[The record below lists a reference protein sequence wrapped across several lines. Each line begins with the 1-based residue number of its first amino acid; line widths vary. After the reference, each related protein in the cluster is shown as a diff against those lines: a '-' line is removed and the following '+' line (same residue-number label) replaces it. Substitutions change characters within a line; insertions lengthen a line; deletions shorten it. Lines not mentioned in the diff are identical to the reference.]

1 MKKKNIFVTGGLG
14 FIGSNLTELLLFK
27 GYKVVVIDFMGI
39 GSNKK
44 NLQGH
49 KNLILKKLDI
59 NSTTTLK
66 NYIKKYKPDCI
77 FNLAAETHVD
87 RSIKNPKPFIN
98 SNFLGTFNLIE
109 TLRNLKLKKNF
120 KFIHVS
126 TDEVFGDI
134 SLKKKSTEND
144 PYNPSSPYA
153 STKAAADLLIRSY
166 FKTYKFPCIITNCTN
181 NFGPKQFREKLI
193 PKIILNILNNK
204 NIPIYGNGK
213 NQREWLYVK
222 DHCKILLKL
231 FQNGKLGENYN
242 IGSGFVK
249 NNLFIAKKILSITKK
264 KFKIESKSKIIFVKD
279 RKGHD
284 FRYSLNSN
292 KLNRIYNLKIN
303 QNFDKSIIKTIEWYI
318 QNYYLTNK
326 NKNLNDK

>member
-14 FIGSNLTELLLFK
+14 FIGSNLVKLLLTR
-27 GYKVVVIDFMGI
+27 GYRVIVIDFMGI

-44 NLQGH
+44 NLEKH
-49 KNLILKKLDI
+49 KKLILKKLDI
-59 NSTTTLK
+59 NKTAIIK
-66 NYIKKYKPDCI
+66 NYITKYNPDCI

-87 RSIKNPKPFIN
+87 RSIVNPKPFVN

-109 TLRNLKLKKNF
+109 TLRNSKLKKKF

-134 SLKKKSTEND
+134 SINKKSTEKD

-153 STKAAADLLIRSY
+153 STKAAADLLIKSY
-166 FKTYKFPCIITNCTN
+166 IKTYKFPAIITNCTN
-181 NFGPKQFREKLI
+181 NFGPKQFEEKLI
-193 PKIILNILNNK
+193 PKIILSILENK
-204 NIPIYGNGK
+204 NIPIYGDGK
-213 NQREWLYVK
+213 NQREWLYVE

-231 FQNGKLGENYN
+231 FQKGKIGETYN

-249 NNLFIAKKILSITKK
+249 NNLYITKKILFLIKK
-264 KFKIESKSKIIFVKD
+264 KFNIISKSKIIFVKD

-284 FRYSLNSN
+284 FRYALNSN
-292 KLNRIYNLKIN
+292 KLNKIYELKKN
-303 QNFDKSIIKTIEWYI
+303 QNFEKSIIKTIRWYI
-318 QNYYLTNK
+318 NSY
-326 NKNLNDK
+326 NLVKKLKYKT

>member
-14 FIGSNLTELLLFK
+14 FIGSNLVELLLTK
-27 GYKVVVIDFMGI
+27 GYKVIVIDYMGI

-44 NLQGH
+44 NLKKH
-49 KNLILKKLDI
+49 KNLILKTSDI
-59 NSTTTLK
+59 NRTTIIK

-87 RSIKNPKPFIN
+87 RSIVNPKPFIN

-120 KFIHVS
+120 RLIHVS

-134 SLKKKSTEND
+134 SLNKRSTEKD

-153 STKAAADLLIRSY
+153 SSKAAADLLIKSY
-166 FKTYKFPCIITNCTN
+166 VKTYKFPCIITNCTN
-181 NFGPKQFREKLI
+181 NFGPRQFEEKLI
-193 PKIILNILNNK
+193 PKIILNILKDK

-213 NQREWLYVK
+213 NQREWLYVE

-231 FQNGKLGENYN
+231 SQKGRLGETYN

-249 NNLFIAKKILSITKK
+249 NNLYIAKKILSLTKS
-264 KFKIESKSKIIFVKD
+264 KFNINSKSKIVFVKD

-284 FRYSLNSN
+284 FRYSLNSK
-292 KLNRIYNLKIN
+292 KLNKIYNLNKN
-303 QNFDKSIIKTIEWYI
+303 QNFEKSIIKTIEWYI
-318 QNYYLTNK
+318 ENHNSINK
-326 NKNLNDK
+326 

>member
-14 FIGSNLTELLLFK
+14 FIGSNLVELLLTK
-27 GYKVVVIDFMGI
+27 GYKVIVIDFKGI

-44 NLQGH
+44 NLKKH
-49 KNLILKKLDI
+49 KNLILKTSDI
-59 NSTTTLK
+59 NRTTIIK

-87 RSIKNPKPFIN
+87 RSIVNPRPFIN

-120 KFIHVS
+120 RLIHVS

-134 SLKKKSTEND
+134 SLNKKSTEKD

-153 STKAAADLLIRSY
+153 SSKAAADLLIKSY
-166 FKTYKFPCIITNCTN
+166 VKTYKFPCIITNCTN
-181 NFGPKQFREKLI
+181 NFGPRQFEEKLI
-193 PKIILNILNNK
+193 PKIILNILKDK

-213 NQREWLYVK
+213 NQREWLYVE

-231 FQNGKLGENYN
+231 SQKGRLGETYN

-249 NNLFIAKKILSITKK
+249 NNLYIAKKILSLTKS
-264 KFKIESKSKIIFVKD
+264 KFNINSKSKIVFVKD

-284 FRYSLNSN
+284 FRYSLNSK
-292 KLNRIYNLKIN
+292 KLNKIYNLNKN
-303 QNFDKSIIKTIEWYI
+303 QNFEKSIIKTIEWYI
-318 QNYYLTNK
+318 ENHNSINK
-326 NKNLNDK
+326 

>member
-14 FIGSNLTELLLFK
+14 FIGSNLVELLLTK
-27 GYKVVVIDFMGI
+27 GYKVIVIDFKGI

-44 NLQGH
+44 NLKKH
-49 KNLILKKLDI
+49 KNLILKTSDI
-59 NSTTTLK
+59 NRTTIIK

-87 RSIKNPKPFIN
+87 RSIVNPKPFIN

-120 KFIHVS
+120 RLIHVS

-134 SLKKKSTEND
+134 SLNKKSTEKD

-153 STKAAADLLIRSY
+153 SSKAAADLLIKSY
-166 FKTYKFPCIITNCTN
+166 VKTYKFPCIITNCTN
-181 NFGPKQFREKLI
+181 NFGPRQFEEKLI
-193 PKIILNILNNK
+193 PKIILNILKDK

-213 NQREWLYVK
+213 NQREWLYVE

-231 FQNGKLGENYN
+231 SQKGRLGETYN

-249 NNLFIAKKILSITKK
+249 NNLYIAKKILSLTKS
-264 KFKIESKSKIIFVKD
+264 KFNINSKSKIVFVKD

-284 FRYSLNSN
+284 FRYSLNSK
-292 KLNRIYNLKIN
+292 KLNKIYNLNKN
-303 QNFDKSIIKTIEWYI
+303 QNFEKSIIKTIEWYI
-318 QNYYLTNK
+318 ENHNSINK
-326 NKNLNDK
+326 

>member
-1 MKKKNIFVTGGLG
+1 MKKKNVFVTGGLG
-14 FIGSNLTELLLFK
+14 FIGSNLVELLLTK
-27 GYKVVVIDFMGI
+27 GYKVIVIDFMGI

-44 NLQGH
+44 NLKKH
-49 KNLILKKLDI
+49 KNLILKTSDI
-59 NSTTTLK
+59 NRTTIIK

-87 RSIKNPKPFIN
+87 RSIVNPKPFIN

-120 KFIHVS
+120 RLIHVS

-134 SLKKKSTEND
+134 SLNKKSTEKD

-153 STKAAADLLIRSY
+153 SSKAAADLLIKSY
-166 FKTYKFPCIITNCTN
+166 VKTYKFPCIITNCTN
-181 NFGPKQFREKLI
+181 NFGPRQFEEKLI
-193 PKIILNILNNK
+193 PKIILNILKDK

-213 NQREWLYVK
+213 NQREWLYVE

-231 FQNGKLGENYN
+231 SQKGRLGETYN

-249 NNLFIAKKILSITKK
+249 NNLYIAKKILSLTKS
-264 KFKIESKSKIIFVKD
+264 KFNINSKSKIVFVKD

-284 FRYSLNSN
+284 FRYSLNSK
-292 KLNRIYNLKIN
+292 KLNKIYNLNKN
-303 QNFDKSIIKTIEWYI
+303 QNFEKSIIKTIEWYI
-318 QNYYLTNK
+318 ENHNSINK
-326 NKNLNDK
+326 

>member
-14 FIGSNLTELLLFK
+14 FIGSNLTELLLKK
-27 GYKVVVIDFMGI
+27 GYRVFVIDYMGV

-44 NLQGH
+44 NLRKD
-49 KNLILKKLDI
+49 KNLKIIKLDI
-59 NSTTTLK
+59 NKKNILQ
-66 NYIKKYKPDCI
+66 NYIKSYKPDGV

-87 RSIKNPKPFIN
+87 RSIIDPEPFIK

-109 TLRNLKLKKNF
+109 ILRNMKLRKNF
-120 KFIHVS
+120 KLIHVS
-126 TDEVFGDI
+126 TDEVYGDI
-134 SLKKKSTEND
+134 SLKKKSTEKD

-153 STKAAADLLIRSY
+153 STKAGADLLIKSY
-166 FKTYKFPCIITNCTN
+166 IRTYKLPCIITNCTN
-181 NFGPKQFREKLI
+181 NFGPKQFQEKLI

-213 NQREWLYVK
+213 NQREWLFVE
-222 DHCKILLKL
+222 DHCKVLLKL
-231 FQNGKLGENYN
+231 FQKGKVGENYN

-249 NNLFIAKKILSITKK
+249 NNIFIAKKILYLTKK
-264 KFKIESKSKIIFVKD
+264 KFNIFSKSKITFVKD

-292 KLNRIYNLKIN
+292 KLNKIYNLKQN
-303 QNFDKSIIKTIEWYI
+303 QNFERSMIRTIEWYI
-318 QNYYLTNK
+318 K
-326 NKNLNDK
+326 NRSSLYC

>member
-1 MKKKNIFVTGGLG
+1 MKKKNIFVTGGFG
-14 FIGSNLTELLLFK
+14 FIGSNLTEYLLTK
-27 GYKVVVIDFMGI
+27 GYKVIVIDFMGI

-44 NLQGH
+44 NLKYH
-49 KNLILKKLDI
+49 KNLILKNLDI
-59 NSTTTLK
+59 NKTSILK

-120 KFIHVS
+120 KFIHIS

-134 SLKKKSTEND
+134 AFNKKSNEND

-153 STKAAADLLIRSY
+153 STKAAADLLIKSY
-166 FKTYKFPCIITNCTN
+166 IRTYKFPCIITNCTN
-181 NFGPKQFREKLI
+181 NFGPKQFQEKLI
-193 PKIILNILNNK
+193 PKIILNILKNK

-231 FQNGKLGENYN
+231 YQKGRLGENYN

-249 NNLFIAKKILSITKK
+249 NNLYIAKKILSLIKK
-264 KFKIESKSKIIFVKD
+264 NFNINTKSKIIFIKD

-292 KLNRIYNLKIN
+292 KLNKIYNLKKN
-303 QNFDKSIIKTIEWYI
+303 ENFDKSIIKTIEWYI

-326 NKNLNDK
+326 KIKT

>member
-14 FIGSNLTELLLFK
+14 FIGSNLVELLLTK
-27 GYKVVVIDFMGI
+27 GYKVIVIDFMGI

-44 NLQGH
+44 NLKKH
-49 KNLILKKLDI
+49 KNLILKTSDI
-59 NSTTTLK
+59 NRTTIIK

-87 RSIKNPKPFIN
+87 RSIVNPKPFIN

-120 KFIHVS
+120 RLIHVS

-134 SLKKKSTEND
+134 SLNKKSTEKD

-153 STKAAADLLIRSY
+153 SSKAAADLLIKSY
-166 FKTYKFPCIITNCTN
+166 VKTYQFPCIITNCTN
-181 NFGPKQFREKLI
+181 NFGPRQFEEKLI
-193 PKIILNILNNK
+193 PKIILNILKDK
-204 NIPIYGNGK
+204 NIPINVNGK
-213 NQREWLYVK
+213 NQREWLYVE

-231 FQNGKLGENYN
+231 SQKGRLGETYN

-249 NNLFIAKKILSITKK
+249 NNLYIAKKILSLTKS
-264 KFKIESKSKIIFVKD
+264 KFNINSKSKIVFVKD

-284 FRYSLNSN
+284 FRYSLNSK
-292 KLNRIYNLKIN
+292 KLNKIYNLNKN
-303 QNFDKSIIKTIEWYI
+303 QNFEKSIIKTIEWYI
-318 QNYYLTNK
+318 ENHNSINK
-326 NKNLNDK
+326 

>member
-14 FIGSNLTELLLFK
+14 FIGSNLTELLLTK

-44 NLQGH
+44 NLQNH

-59 NSTTTLK
+59 NSTIILK
-66 NYIKKYKPDCI
+66 NLIKKYKPDCI

-134 SLKKKSTEND
+134 SLNKKSNEND

-181 NFGPKQFREKLI
+181 NFGPKQFQEKLI

-222 DHCKILLKL
+222 DHCKILLNL
-231 FQNGKLGENYN
+231 SRNGKLGENYN

-249 NNLFIAKKILSITKK
+249 DNLYIAKKILSIMRK
-264 KFKIESKSKIIFVKD
+264 KFNIKSKSKIIFVKD

-292 KLNRIYNLKIN
+292 KLNRIYNLKKN

-318 QNYYLTNK
+318 QNCYLTNK
-326 NKNLNDK
+326 KIKI

>member
-14 FIGSNLTELLLFK
+14 FIGSNLVELLLTK
-27 GYKVVVIDFMGI
+27 GYKVIVIDFKGI

-44 NLQGH
+44 NLKKH
-49 KNLILKKLDI
+49 KNLILKTSDI
-59 NSTTTLK
+59 NRTTIIK

-87 RSIKNPKPFIN
+87 RSIVNPRPFIN

-120 KFIHVS
+120 RLIHVS

-134 SLKKKSTEND
+134 SLNKKSTEKD

-153 STKAAADLLIRSY
+153 SSKAAADLLIKSY
-166 FKTYKFPCIITNCTN
+166 VKTYQFPCIITNCTN
-181 NFGPKQFREKLI
+181 NFGPRQFEEKLI
-193 PKIILNILNNK
+193 PKIILNILKDKNK
-204 NIPIYGNGK
+204 PIYGNGK
-213 NQREWLYVK
+213 NQREWLYVE

-231 FQNGKLGENYN
+231 SQKGRLGETYN

-249 NNLFIAKKILSITKK
+249 NNLYIAKKILSLTKS
-264 KFKIESKSKIIFVKD
+264 KFNINSKSKIVFVKD

-284 FRYSLNSN
+284 FRYSLNSK
-292 KLNRIYNLKIN
+292 KLNKIYNLNKN
-303 QNFDKSIIKTIEWYI
+303 QNFEKSIIKTIEWYI
-318 QNYYLTNK
+318 ENHNSINK
-326 NKNLNDK
+326 

>member
-14 FIGSNLTELLLFK
+14 FIGSNLVELLLTK
-27 GYKVVVIDFMGI
+27 GCKVVVIDFMGI

-44 NLQGH
+44 NLQKH

-59 NSTTTLK
+59 NKTAIIQ

-87 RSIKNPKPFIN
+87 RSIRNPKPFVN
-98 SNFLGTFNLIE
+98 SNILGTFNLIE
-109 TLRNLKLKKNF
+109 TIRNLKLEKNF
-120 KFIHVS
+120 KFIHIS

-134 SLKKKSTEND
+134 SINKRSTEKD

-153 STKAAADLLIRSY
+153 STKAASDLIIKSYIR
-166 FKTYKFPCIITNCTN
+166 TYKFPCIITNCTN
-181 NFGPKQFREKLI
+181 NFGPRQFQEKLI

-231 FQNGKLGENYN
+231 FQKGKLGETYN

-249 NNLFIAKKILSITKK
+249 SNLYIAKKILSLTKK
-264 KFKIESKSKIIFVKD
+264 KFNIKSKSKIIFVKD

-292 KLNRIYNLKIN
+292 KLNKIYDLKKN
-303 QNFDKSIIKTIEWYI
+303 QNFEKSIIKTIEWYI
-318 QNYYLTNK
+318 NNYNSINK
-326 NKNLNDK
+326 IKI

>member
-14 FIGSNLTELLLFK
+14 FIGSNLVKLLLTK
-27 GYKVVVIDFMGI
+27 GYKVIVIDFMGI

-44 NLQGH
+44 NLEKH
-49 KNLILKKLDI
+49 KKLILKKLDI
-59 NSTTTLK
+59 NKTTIIK
-66 NYIKKYKPDCI
+66 NYIKKYKPDYI

-87 RSIKNPKPFIN
+87 RSIINPKPFVN

-109 TLRNLKLKKNF
+109 TIRNLKLKKKF

-134 SLKKKSTEND
+134 SRNKKSTEKD

-153 STKAAADLLIRSY
+153 STKAAADLLIKSY
-166 FKTYKFPCIITNCTN
+166 IKTYKFPAIITNCTN
-181 NFGPKQFREKLI
+181 NFGPRQFEEKLI
-193 PKIILNILNNK
+193 PKIILNILEDK

-213 NQREWLYVK
+213 NQREWLYVE

-231 FQNGKLGENYN
+231 SQKGKIGETYN

-249 NNLFIAKKILSITKK
+249 NNLYIAKKILSLVKK
-264 KFKIESKSKIIFVKD
+264 KFNIISKSKIIFVKD

-292 KLNRIYNLKIN
+292 KLNKIYELRKN
-303 QNFDKSIIKTIEWYI
+303 QNFEKSIIKTIRWYI
-318 QNYYLTNK
+318 NNHNLVNK
-326 NKNLNDK
+326 LKYKT

>member
-14 FIGSNLTELLLFK
+14 FIGSNLVELLLTK
-27 GYKVVVIDFMGI
+27 GYKVIVIDFMGI

-44 NLQGH
+44 NLKKH
-49 KNLILKKLDI
+49 KNLILKTSDI
-59 NSTTTLK
+59 NRTTIIK

-87 RSIKNPKPFIN
+87 RSIVNPKPFIN

-109 TLRNLKLKKNF
+109 TLRNIKLKKNF
-120 KFIHVS
+120 RLIHVS

-134 SLKKKSTEND
+134 SLNKKSTEKD

-153 STKAAADLLIRSY
+153 SSKAAADLLIKSY
-166 FKTYKFPCIITNCTN
+166 IKTYKFPSIITNCTN
-181 NFGPKQFREKLI
+181 NFGPRQFQEKLI
-193 PKIILNILNNK
+193 PKIILNILNDI

-213 NQREWLYVK
+213 NQREWLYVE

-231 FQNGKLGENYN
+231 SQKGRLGETYN

-249 NNLFIAKKILSITKK
+249 NNLYIAKKILSLTKS
-264 KFKIESKSKIIFVKD
+264 KFNINSKSKIVFVKD

-284 FRYSLNSN
+284 FRYSLNSK
-292 KLNRIYNLKIN
+292 KLNKIYNLNKN
-303 QNFDKSIIKTIEWYI
+303 QNFEKSIIKTIEWYI
-318 QNYYLTNK
+318 ENYNSINK
-326 NKNLNDK
+326 

>member
-14 FIGSNLTELLLFK
+14 FIGSNLVELLLTK
-27 GYKVVVIDFMGI
+27 GYKVIVIDFKGI

-44 NLQGH
+44 NLKKH
-49 KNLILKKLDI
+49 KNLILKTSDI
-59 NSTTTLK
+59 NRTTIIK

-87 RSIKNPKPFIN
+87 RSIVNPRPFIN

-120 KFIHVS
+120 RLIHVS

-134 SLKKKSTEND
+134 SLNKRSTEKD

-153 STKAAADLLIRSY
+153 SSKAAADLLIKSY
-166 FKTYKFPCIITNCTN
+166 VKTYKFPCIITNCTN
-181 NFGPKQFREKLI
+181 NFGPRQFEEKLI
-193 PKIILNILNNK
+193 PKIILNILKDK

-213 NQREWLYVK
+213 NQREWLYVE

-231 FQNGKLGENYN
+231 SQKGRLGETYN

-249 NNLFIAKKILSITKK
+249 NNLYIAKKILSLTKS
-264 KFKIESKSKIIFVKD
+264 KFNINSKSKIVFVKD

-284 FRYSLNSN
+284 FRYSLNSK
-292 KLNRIYNLKIN
+292 KLNKIYNLNKN
-303 QNFDKSIIKTIEWYI
+303 QNFEKSIIKTIEWYI
-318 QNYYLTNK
+318 ENHNSINK
-326 NKNLNDK
+326 

>member
-14 FIGSNLTELLLFK
+14 FIGSNLVKLLLTR
-27 GYKVVVIDFMGI
+27 GYRVIVIDFMGI

-44 NLQGH
+44 NLEKH
-49 KNLILKKLDI
+49 KKLILKKLDI
-59 NSTTTLK
+59 NKTAIIK
-66 NYIKKYKPDCI
+66 NYITKYNPDCI

-87 RSIKNPKPFIN
+87 RSIVNPKPFVN

-109 TLRNLKLKKNF
+109 TLRNSKLKKKF

-134 SLKKKSTEND
+134 SINKKSTEKD

-153 STKAAADLLIRSY
+153 STKAAADLLIKSY
-166 FKTYKFPCIITNCTN
+166 IKTYKFPAIITNCTN
-181 NFGPKQFREKLI
+181 NFGPRQFEEKLI
-193 PKIILNILNNK
+193 PKIILSILENK
-204 NIPIYGNGK
+204 NIPIYGDGK
-213 NQREWLYVK
+213 NQREWLYVE

-231 FQNGKLGENYN
+231 FQKGKIGETYN

-249 NNLFIAKKILSITKK
+249 NNLYITKKILFLIKK
-264 KFKIESKSKIIFVKD
+264 KFNIISKSKIIFVKD

-284 FRYSLNSN
+284 FRYALNSN
-292 KLNRIYNLKIN
+292 KLNKIYELKKN
-303 QNFDKSIIKTIEWYI
+303 QNFEKSIIKTIRWYI
-318 QNYYLTNK
+318 NSY
-326 NKNLNDK
+326 NLVKKLKYKT

>member
-14 FIGSNLTELLLFK
+14 FIGSNLVELLLTK
-27 GYKVVVIDFMGI
+27 GCKVIVIDFMGI

-44 NLQGH
+44 NLKKH
-49 KNLILKKLDI
+49 KNLILKRSDI
-59 NSTTTLK
+59 NRTTIIK

-87 RSIKNPKPFIN
+87 RSIVNPKPFIY

-109 TLRNLKLKKNF
+109 TLRNIKLKKNF
-120 KFIHVS
+120 RLIHVS

-134 SLKKKSTEND
+134 SLNKKSTEKD

-153 STKAAADLLIRSY
+153 SSKAAADLLIKSY
-166 FKTYKFPCIITNCTN
+166 IKTYKFPCIITNCTN
-181 NFGPKQFREKLI
+181 NFGPRQFQEKLI
-193 PKIILNILNNK
+193 PKIILNILNDK

-213 NQREWLYVK
+213 NQREWLYVE

-231 FQNGKLGENYN
+231 FQKGRLGETYN

-249 NNLFIAKKILSITKK
+249 NNLYIAKKILSLTKS
-264 KFKIESKSKIIFVKD
+264 KFNINSKSKIVFVKD

-284 FRYSLNSN
+284 FRYSLNSK
-292 KLNRIYNLKIN
+292 KLNKIYNLNKN

-318 QNYYLTNK
+318 ENHNSINK
-326 NKNLNDK
+326 

>member
-14 FIGSNLTELLLFK
+14 FIGSNLVELLLTK
-27 GYKVVVIDFMGI
+27 GYKVIVIDFMGI

-44 NLQGH
+44 NLKKH
-49 KNLILKKLDI
+49 KNLILKTSDI
-59 NSTTTLK
+59 NRTTIIK

-87 RSIKNPKPFIN
+87 RSIVNPKPFIN

-120 KFIHVS
+120 RLIHVS

-134 SLKKKSTEND
+134 SLNKRSTEKD

-153 STKAAADLLIRSY
+153 SSKAAADLLIKSY
-166 FKTYKFPCIITNCTN
+166 VKTYKFPCIITNCTN
-181 NFGPKQFREKLI
+181 NFGPRQFEEKLI
-193 PKIILNILNNK
+193 PKIILNILKDK

-213 NQREWLYVK
+213 NQREWLYVE

-231 FQNGKLGENYN
+231 SQKGRLGETYN

-249 NNLFIAKKILSITKK
+249 NNLYIAKKILSLTKS
-264 KFKIESKSKIIFVKD
+264 KFNINSKSKIVFVKD

-284 FRYSLNSN
+284 FRYSLNSK
-292 KLNRIYNLKIN
+292 KLNKIYNLNKN
-303 QNFDKSIIKTIEWYI
+303 QNFEKSIIKTIEWYI
-318 QNYYLTNK
+318 ESHNSINR
-326 NKNLNDK
+326 

>member
-14 FIGSNLTELLLFK
+14 FIGSNLVELLLTK
-27 GYKVVVIDFMGI
+27 GCKVIVIDFMCI

-44 NLQGH
+44 NLKKH
-49 KNLILKKLDI
+49 KNLILKRSDI
-59 NSTTTLK
+59 NRTTIIK

-87 RSIKNPKPFIN
+87 RSIVNPKPFIY

-109 TLRNLKLKKNF
+109 TLRNIKLKKNF
-120 KFIHVS
+120 RLIHVS

-134 SLKKKSTEND
+134 SLNKKSTEKD

-153 STKAAADLLIRSY
+153 SSKAAADLLIKSY
-166 FKTYKFPCIITNCTN
+166 IKTYKFPCIITNCTN
-181 NFGPKQFREKLI
+181 NFGPRQFQEKLI
-193 PKIILNILNNK
+193 PKIILNILNDK

-213 NQREWLYVK
+213 NQREWLYVE

-231 FQNGKLGENYN
+231 FQKGRLGETYN

-249 NNLFIAKKILSITKK
+249 NNLYIAKKILSLTKS
-264 KFKIESKSKIIFVKD
+264 KFNINSKSKIVFVKD

-284 FRYSLNSN
+284 FRYSLNSK
-292 KLNRIYNLKIN
+292 KLNKIYNLNKN

-318 QNYYLTNK
+318 ENHNSINK
-326 NKNLNDK
+326 

>member
-14 FIGSNLTELLLFK
+14 FIGSNLVELLLTK
-27 GYKVVVIDFMGI
+27 GFKVVVIDFMGI

-44 NLQGH
+44 NLQKH

-59 NSTTTLK
+59 NRTAIIQ

-87 RSIKNPKPFIN
+87 RSIRNPKPFVN
-98 SNFLGTFNLIE
+98 SNILGTFNLIE
-109 TLRNLKLKKNF
+109 TIRNLKLKKNF
-120 KFIHVS
+120 KFIHIS

-134 SLKKKSTEND
+134 SINKRSTEKD

-153 STKAAADLLIRSY
+153 STKAASDLIIKSY
-166 FKTYKFPCIITNCTN
+166 VKTYKFPCIITNCTN
-181 NFGPKQFREKLI
+181 NFGPRQFQEKLI

-231 FQNGKLGENYN
+231 FQKGKLGETYN

-249 NNLFIAKKILSITKK
+249 NNLYIAKKILSLTKK
-264 KFKIESKSKIIFVKD
+264 KFNIKSKSKIIFVKD

-292 KLNRIYNLKIN
+292 KLNQIYNLKKN
-303 QNFDKSIIKTIEWYI
+303 QNFEKSIIKTIEWYI
-318 QNYYLTNK
+318 NNYNSI
-326 NKNLNDK
+326 DKLK

>member
-1 MKKKNIFVTGGLG
+1 MKKKNVFVTGGLG
-14 FIGSNLTELLLFK
+14 FIGSNLVELLLTK
-27 GYKVVVIDFMGI
+27 GYKVIVIDFMGI

-44 NLQGH
+44 NLKKH
-49 KNLILKKLDI
+49 KNLILKTSDI
-59 NSTTTLK
+59 NRTTIIK

-87 RSIKNPKPFIN
+87 RSIVNPKPFIN

-120 KFIHVS
+120 RLIHVS

-134 SLKKKSTEND
+134 SLNKRSTEKD

-153 STKAAADLLIRSY
+153 SSKAAADLLIKSY
-166 FKTYKFPCIITNCTN
+166 VKTYKFPCIITNCTN
-181 NFGPKQFREKLI
+181 NFGPRQFEEKLI
-193 PKIILNILNNK
+193 PKIILNILKDK

-213 NQREWLYVK
+213 NQREWLYVE

-231 FQNGKLGENYN
+231 SQKGRLGETYN

-249 NNLFIAKKILSITKK
+249 NNLYIAKKILSLTKS
-264 KFKIESKSKIIFVKD
+264 KFNINSKSKIVFVKD

-284 FRYSLNSN
+284 FRYSLNSK
-292 KLNRIYNLKIN
+292 KLNKIYNLNKN
-303 QNFDKSIIKTIEWYI
+303 QNFEKSIIKTIEWYI
-318 QNYYLTNK
+318 ENHNSINK
-326 NKNLNDK
+326 

>member
-14 FIGSNLTELLLFK
+14 FIGSNLVELLLTK
-27 GYKVVVIDFMGI
+27 GYKVIVIDFMGI

-44 NLQGH
+44 NLKKH
-49 KNLILKKLDI
+49 KNLILKTSDI
-59 NSTTTLK
+59 NRTTIIK
-66 NYIKKYKPDCI
+66 NYINKYKPDCI

-87 RSIKNPKPFIN
+87 RSIVNPKPFIN

-120 KFIHVS
+120 RLIHVS

-134 SLKKKSTEND
+134 SLNKKSTEKD

-153 STKAAADLLIRSY
+153 SSKAAADLLIKSY
-166 FKTYKFPCIITNCTN
+166 VKTYQFPCIITNCTN
-181 NFGPKQFREKLI
+181 NFGPRQFEEKLI
-193 PKIILNILNNK
+193 PKIILNILKDK

-213 NQREWLYVK
+213 NQREWLYVE

-231 FQNGKLGENYN
+231 SQKGRLGETYN

-249 NNLFIAKKILSITKK
+249 NNLYIAKKILSLTKS
-264 KFKIESKSKIIFVKD
+264 KFNINSKSKIVFVKD

-284 FRYSLNSN
+284 FRYSLNSK
-292 KLNRIYNLKIN
+292 KLNKIYNLNKN
-303 QNFDKSIIKTIEWYI
+303 QNFEKSIIKTIEWYI
-318 QNYYLTNK
+318 ENHNSINK
-326 NKNLNDK
+326 

>member
-14 FIGSNLTELLLFK
+14 FIGSNLVELLLTK
-27 GYKVVVIDFMGI
+27 GYKVIVIDFKGI

-44 NLQGH
+44 NLKKH
-49 KNLILKKLDI
+49 KNLILKTSDI
-59 NSTTTLK
+59 NRTTIIK

-87 RSIKNPKPFIN
+87 RSIVNPKPFIN

-120 KFIHVS
+120 RLIHVS

-134 SLKKKSTEND
+134 SLNKRSTEKD

-153 STKAAADLLIRSY
+153 SSKAAADLLIKSY
-166 FKTYKFPCIITNCTN
+166 VKTYKFPCIITNCTN
-181 NFGPKQFREKLI
+181 NFGPRQFEEKLI
-193 PKIILNILNNK
+193 PKIILNILKDK

-213 NQREWLYVK
+213 NQREWLYVE

-231 FQNGKLGENYN
+231 SQKGRLGETYN

-249 NNLFIAKKILSITKK
+249 NNLYIAKKILSLTKS
-264 KFKIESKSKIIFVKD
+264 KFNINSKSKIVFVKD

-284 FRYSLNSN
+284 FRYSLNSK
-292 KLNRIYNLKIN
+292 KLNKIYNLNKN
-303 QNFDKSIIKTIEWYI
+303 QNFEKSIIKTIEWYI
-318 QNYYLTNK
+318 ENHNSINK
-326 NKNLNDK
+326 

>member
-14 FIGSNLTELLLFK
+14 FIGSNLVELLLTK
-27 GYKVVVIDFMGI
+27 GYKVIVIDFMGI

-44 NLQGH
+44 NLKKH
-49 KNLILKKLDI
+49 KNLILKTSDI
-59 NSTTTLK
+59 NRTTIIK

-87 RSIKNPKPFIN
+87 RSIVNPKPFIN

-120 KFIHVS
+120 RLIHVS

-134 SLKKKSTEND
+134 SLNKKSTEKD

-153 STKAAADLLIRSY
+153 SSKAAADLLIKSY
-166 FKTYKFPCIITNCTN
+166 VKTYKFPCIITNCTN
-181 NFGPKQFREKLI
+181 NFGPRQFEEKLI
-193 PKIILNILNNK
+193 PKIILNILKDK

-213 NQREWLYVK
+213 NQREWLYVE

-231 FQNGKLGENYN
+231 SQKGKLGETYN

-249 NNLFIAKKILSITKK
+249 NNLYIAKKILSLTKS
-264 KFKIESKSKIIFVKD
+264 KFNIKSKSKIVFVKD

-284 FRYSLNSN
+284 FRYSLNSK
-292 KLNRIYNLKIN
+292 KLNKIYNLNKN
-303 QNFDKSIIKTIEWYI
+303 QNFEKSIIKTIEWYI
-318 QNYYLTNK
+318 ENHNSINK
-326 NKNLNDK
+326 

>member
-14 FIGSNLTELLLFK
+14 FIGSNLVELLLTK
-27 GYKVVVIDFMGI
+27 GYKVIVIDFMGI

-44 NLQGH
+44 NLKKH
-49 KNLILKKLDI
+49 KNLILKTSDI
-59 NSTTTLK
+59 NRTTIIK

-87 RSIKNPKPFIN
+87 RSIVNPKPFIY

-109 TLRNLKLKKNF
+109 TLRNIKLKKNF
-120 KFIHVS
+120 RLIHVS

-134 SLKKKSTEND
+134 SLNKKSTEKD

-153 STKAAADLLIRSY
+153 SSKAAADLLIKSY
-166 FKTYKFPCIITNCTN
+166 VKTYKFPCIITNCTN
-181 NFGPKQFREKLI
+181 NFGPRQFEEKLI
-193 PKIILNILNNK
+193 PKIILNILKDK

-213 NQREWLYVK
+213 NQREWLYVE

-231 FQNGKLGENYN
+231 SQKGRLGETYN

-249 NNLFIAKKILSITKK
+249 NNLYIAKKILSLTKS
-264 KFKIESKSKIIFVKD
+264 KFNIKSKSKIVFVKD

-284 FRYSLNSN
+284 FRYSLNSK
-292 KLNRIYNLKIN
+292 KLNKIYNLNKN
-303 QNFDKSIIKTIEWYI
+303 QNFEKSIIKTIEWYI
-318 QNYYLTNK
+318 ENHNSINK
-326 NKNLNDK
+326 

>member
-14 FIGSNLTELLLFK
+14 FIGSNLVELLLTK
-27 GYKVVVIDFMGI
+27 GYKVIVIDFKGI

-44 NLQGH
+44 NLKKH
-49 KNLILKKLDI
+49 KNLILKTSDI
-59 NSTTTLK
+59 NRTTIIK

-87 RSIKNPKPFIN
+87 RSIVNPRPFIN

-120 KFIHVS
+120 RLIHVS

-134 SLKKKSTEND
+134 SLNKKSTEKD

-153 STKAAADLLIRSY
+153 SSKAAADLLIKSY
-166 FKTYKFPCIITNCTN
+166 VKTYKFPCIITNCTN
-181 NFGPKQFREKLI
+181 NFGPRQFEEKLI
-193 PKIILNILNNK
+193 PKIILNILKDK

-213 NQREWLYVK
+213 NQREWLYVE

-231 FQNGKLGENYN
+231 SQKGKLGETYN

-249 NNLFIAKKILSITKK
+249 NNLYIAKKILSLTKS
-264 KFKIESKSKIIFVKD
+264 KFNINSKSKIVFVKD

-284 FRYSLNSN
+284 FRYSLNSK
-292 KLNRIYNLKIN
+292 KLNKIYNLNKN
-303 QNFDKSIIKTIEWYI
+303 QNFEKSIIKTIEWYI
-318 QNYYLTNK
+318 ENHNSINK
-326 NKNLNDK
+326 

>member
-14 FIGSNLTELLLFK
+14 FIGSNLVELLLTK
-27 GYKVVVIDFMGI
+27 GCKVIVIDFMGI

-44 NLQGH
+44 NLQKH

-59 NSTTTLK
+59 NRTAIIK

-87 RSIKNPKPFIN
+87 RSIRNPKPFIN
-98 SNFLGTFNLIE
+98 SNILGTFNLIE
-109 TLRNLKLKKNF
+109 TIRNSQIKKNF
-120 KFIHVS
+120 KFIHIS

-134 SLKKKSTEND
+134 SLNKRSTEKD

-153 STKAAADLLIRSY
+153 STKAASDLIIKSY
-166 FKTYKFPCIITNCTN
+166 IKTYKFPCIITNCTN
-181 NFGPKQFREKLI
+181 NFGPRQFQEKLI

-213 NQREWLYVK
+213 NQREWLYVE

-231 FQNGKLGENYN
+231 FQKGRLGETYN

-249 NNLFIAKKILSITKK
+249 NNLFIAKKILSLTKK
-264 KFKIESKSKIIFVKD
+264 KFNIKSKSKIIFVKD

-292 KLNRIYNLKIN
+292 KLNKIYNLNKN
-303 QNFDKSIIKTIEWYI
+303 QNFEKSIIKTIEWYI
-318 QNYYLTNK
+318 NNYNSIKKLK
-326 NKNLNDK
+326 

>member
-14 FIGSNLTELLLFK
+14 FIGSNLTELLLKK
-27 GYKVVVIDFMGI
+27 GYKVTVIDYLGI
-39 GSNKK
+39 GSNKQNLKKQK
-44 NLQGH
+44 NLT
-49 KNLILKKLDI
+49 IKKLDI
-59 NSTTTLK
+59 NKRYIIK
-66 NYIKKYKPDCI
+66 NYIKKYQPDAI

-87 RSIKNPKPFIN
+87 RSIVNPKPFIN

-120 KFIHVS
+120 KLIHIS

-134 SLKKKSTEND
+134 SIKKKSTEND

-153 STKAAADLLIRSY
+153 STKAAADLLIKSY
-166 FKTYKFPCIITNCTN
+166 IKTYKLPCIITNCTN
-181 NFGPKQFREKLI
+181 NFGPKQFQEKLI
-193 PKIILNILNNK
+193 PKIILNILSNK

-213 NQREWLYVK
+213 NQREWIYVN

-231 FQNGKLGENYN
+231 FYKGRIGENYN
-242 IGSGFVK
+242 IGSGFVR
-249 NNLFIAKKILSITKK
+249 NNLYIARKILSITRQ
-264 KFKIESKSKIIFVKD
+264 KFKIFSKSKIVFVKD

-292 KLNRIYNLKIN
+292 KLNKIYNLKQI
-303 QNFDKSIIKTIEWYI
+303 QNFEKSIIKTIEWYI
-318 QNYYLTNK
+318 K
-326 NKNLNDK
+326 NKKSMN